1 MNEQRSAFMNW
12 TSKTSLLGSRELLA
26 QFLPCSCL
34 QVQRFLMCAME
45 RCRESSFLLKSRFL
59 TEGPQPDTFSAP
71 EHQSQE
77 CLDKIGTTQE
87 TVWE

>member
-1 MNEQRSAFMNW
+1 MNEQECFYE
-12 TSKTSLLGSRELLA
+12 LGNRELLA
-26 QFLPCSCL
+26 PVSTLFLPPSPAIFDVCYGTVQGILFSPQVQVSDRRPPASCL
-34 QVQRFLMCAME
+34 
-45 RCRESSFLLKSRFL
+45 
-59 TEGPQPDTFSAP
+59 SAP